1 MPVGEICNREV
12 VFTPRNT
19 PVIDAAKLMRRR
31 HVGTLV
37 VVDQADGRPAPA
49 GIVTDRDLA
58 IGVLAA
64 EVDPST
70 LSVGDVMGGELITA
84 GETMGIFEVIQLMR
98 YKGVRRIPVVDGK
111 GGLVGIVASDDLLRI
126 LGEEI
131 TELAK
136 VISREQQRERRIRR

>member
-49 GIVTDRDLA
+49 GIVTDQDLA